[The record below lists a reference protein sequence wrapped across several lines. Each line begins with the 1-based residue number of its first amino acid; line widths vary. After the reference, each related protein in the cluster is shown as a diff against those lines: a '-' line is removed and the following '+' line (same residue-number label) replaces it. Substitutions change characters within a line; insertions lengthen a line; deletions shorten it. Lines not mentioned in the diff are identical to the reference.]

1 MNAPGEIIVLQHSDD
16 ACTDDECR
24 MQVYQSNKFLLS
36 SNLLLVFLAIA
47 IQTANIRDATLHG
60 NLDLGTNPG
69 LNLLP

>member
-1 MNAPGEIIVLQHSDD
+1 MLPARLFLYNTLIMRV
-16 ACTDDECR
+16 TDDECR

-47 IQTANIRDATLHG
+47 ILTANIRDATLHG